1 MRMSAADSKH
11 EFVPPPP
18 GEILGHPKALWNL
31 FGAEFWERFMYYGMR
46 AILAPYVAAAFFAH
60 LGDGAE
66 EQASL
71 TYGGYTAMVYMTG
84 IAGGYVAD
92 RILGY
97 QRSIMLGG
105 ALMAVG
111 MFMLLAPDLTTF
123 LLGLG
128 VLVVGNG
135 LFKPNIS
142 TKVGKLYAPGDVRRD
157 SGFTIFYMGIN
168 AGALV
173 APLVT
178 GWLAS
183 VITDTPM
190 QQNYKVVFAATGA
203 GMIISFLWFWFG
215 RAQLKGIGEPPA
227 ERNGTKSM
235 LGVIV
240 GAAIAVPIVYLLID
254 RVGAEILA
262 WLLATL
268 FIGLAIMLLVE
279 AIREGKVQTHRVIA
293 MLIIF
298 LFNVLFWMFFEQAG
312 SSFNFLAEGI
322 VDRKMF
328 GGWEFPVGWFQS
340 VNPVAIVLLAPIAA
354 MIWGYLGRKKMEP
367 SIPRKFGLGLL
378 GNAVAFLVLMYA
390 LTNLVGPDGLI
401 PFWPL
406 VLVYVLQTAGELC
419 LSPIGLSMVTKL
431 APIRFVGLAMGGWF
445 LSTAIGNNLSGI
457 FAGEVSGETGMTVA
471 SALSGFTFSFW
482 LLLGAGI
489 FLFLIAPLINKLMHG
504 VK

>member
-1 MRMSAADSKH
+1 MLASLFSVEMWERFSFYGMQGILLYYMYFSAAQGGLEIEQGLAAGLIGAYGGGVYLST
-11 EFVPPPP
+11 
-18 GEILGHPKALWNL
+18 ILGAWLADRVLGSERVL
-31 FGAEFWERFMYYGMR
+31 FGAALLIMAGHI
-46 AILAPYVAAAFFAH
+46 ALALVPGIPG
-60 LGDGAE
+60 L
-66 EQASL
+66 
-71 TYGGYTAMVYMTG
+71 
-84 IAGGYVAD
+84 IAG
-92 RILGY
+92 L
-97 QRSIMLGG
+97 
-105 ALMAVG
+105 
-111 MFMLLAPDLTTF
+111 
-123 LLGLG
+123 
-128 VLVVGNG
+128 VLVGVGSGG
-135 LFKPNIS
+135 LKANA
-142 TKVGKLYAPGDVRRD
+142 TALVGSLYGAKDERRD
-157 SGFTIFYMGIN
+157 AGFSIFYMGIN

-190 QQNYKVVFAATGA
+190 EQNYKVVFAATGV

-215 RAQLKGIGEPPA
+215 RRQLKGIGDPPG
-227 ERNGTKSM
+227 ERHGMKN
-235 LGVIV
+235 LLAVIV
-240 GAAIAVPIVYLLID
+240 GAAVAVPIVYLLID
-254 RVGAEILA
+254 KVGAEILA
-262 WLLATL
+262 WVLLSL
-268 FIGLAIMLLVE
+268 FIGLAVMLLVE
-279 AIREGKVQTHRVIA
+279 ALREGKVQTHRVIA

-298 LFNVLFWMFFEQAG
+298 GFNVLFWMFFEQAG

-340 VNPVAIVLLAPIAA
+340 VNPIAIVLLAPIAA
-354 MIWGYLGRKKMEP
+354 LTWGYLGRKKMEP

-378 GNAVAFLVLMYA
+378 GNAIAFLVLMYA

-457 FAGEVSGETGMTVA
+457 FAGSVSGETGMTVA

-482 LLLGAGI
+482 LLLGAGVL
-489 FLFLIAPLINKLMHG
+489 LFLIAPLINKLMHG